1 MYMLLNR
8 FTKKKFT
15 YSKIEQQEI
24 TTTPEYVA
32 NEKKDNRLF
41 LKNILLFCAIMFVG
55 MLMIILL
62 FHFAAIKYSVKKF
75 ISEFE
80 LLGYQGEEL
89 ITLIGFLVFMI
100 GSSFPHVSLYT
111 AFVFSFYMGV
121 VFSGIQFES
130 FYDTLKQVKK
140 INKYEIK
147 TIFRG
152 IRLAITLI
160 VSLAV
165 ILLTATFVIFKEIN
179 NTNNLKAVV
188 LYALS
193 FLVLFKIIEFI
204 SGLKL
209 SSSQNNQKNLSIKK
223 TFA

>member
-8 FTKKKFT
+8 FAKKKFT

-24 TTTPEYVA
+24 TTTPEYLA
-32 NEKKDNRLF
+32 NGKNDNRMF
-41 LKNILLFCAIMFVG
+41 LKIILLFCAIMFVG
-55 MLMIILL
+55 MLTIILL
-62 FHFAAIKYSVKKF
+62 FHFAALKSSVKKF

-100 GSSFPHVSLYT
+100 GSSFPHVSLYA
-111 AFVFSFYMGV
+111 AFVFAFYMVV

-147 TIFRG
+147 TIFSR
-152 IRLAITLI
+152 IRLAITLT
-160 VSLAV
+160 VALAF
-165 ILLTATFVIFKEIN
+165 IFLTATFVIFKEIN

-209 SSSQNNQKNLSIKK
+209 SYSQNNPKNLSIKK

>member
-1 MYMLLNR
+1 MYILLNR
-8 FTKKKFT
+8 FSKKKFA

-24 TTTPEYVA
+24 TTTPEYLA
-32 NEKKDNRLF
+32 NEKKDDRLF
-41 LKNILLFCAIMFVG
+41 LKIILLLCAIMFVG
-55 MLMIILL
+55 MLTIILL
-62 FHFAAIKYSVKKF
+62 FHFAAIKFNVKKF

-89 ITLIGFLVFMI
+89 IILIGFLVFMI
-100 GSSFPHVSLYT
+100 GSSFSHISLY
-111 AFVFSFYMGV
+111 AVFVFTFYIGV

-147 TIFRG
+147 TIFSR
-152 IRLAITLI
+152 IRLAITLT
-160 VSLAV
+160 VNLVV
-165 ILLTATFVIFKEIN
+165 IYLTATFVIFKDIN

-193 FLVLFKIIEFI
+193 FLVFFKLIEFI

-209 SSSQNNQKNLSIKK
+209 SFSQNNQKNLSIKK